1 MRYTDPDGR
10 ADKNTTLDWIQG
22 GLDAAGCIPGIGEIA
37 DCANGIISLCRGDFL
52 NAGLSFIS
60 MVPVVGDAVG
70 KGGKA
75 AGFIAKNGDKIAVG
89 VTSSY
94 NAIKKGPLPE
104 ALAKTFRSGSY
115 SEVILESDTVLYR
128 VYGGNSGKFGQFWT
142 RTKPFG
148 PLQSQIDLALKP
160 EWGNTAENIVS
171 IKVPKGTTIFE
182 GVAESQGYGL
192 VGGGNQII
200 IPKVDQNWELP

>member
-1 MRYTDPDGR
+1 MRYVDPTGEAIETIWDVGLTIYDIFS
-10 ADKNTTLDWIQG
+10 AISKSIKGDHSGWGDVA
-22 GLDAAGCIPGIGEIA
+22 LDAASILIPGVP
-37 DCANGIISLCRGDFL
+37 
-52 NAGLSFIS
+52 AGLSK
-60 MVPVVGDAVG
+60 VDDVV
-70 KGGKA
+70 K
-75 AGFIAKNGDKIAVG
+75 FSKNSDKIAVG
-89 VTSSY
+89 VTNSY

-142 RTKPFG
+142 RTKPLG

>member
-1 MRYTDPDGR
+1 MYHYGGNNPVRYTDPTGEAIETIWDIGLTIYDIFS
-10 ADKNTTLDWIQG
+10 AISKSTKGDHSGWGDVA
-22 GLDAAGCIPGIGEIA
+22 LDAASILIPGVP
-37 DCANGIISLCRGDFL
+37 
-52 NAGLSFIS
+52 AGLSK
-60 MVPVVGDAVG
+60 VDNVV
-70 KGGKA
+70 K
-75 AGFIAKNGDKIAVG
+75 FSKNSDKIAVG

>member
-1 MRYTDPDGR
+1 MYHYAGNNPVRYTDPTGEAIETIWDVGLTIYDIFS
-10 ADKNTTLDWIQG
+10 AISKSIKGDHSGWGDVA
-22 GLDAAGCIPGIGEIA
+22 LDAASVLIP
-37 DCANGIISLCRGDFL
+37 SVP
-52 NAGLSFIS
+52 AGLSK
-60 MVPVVGDAVG
+60 VDDVV
-70 KGGKA
+70 K
-75 AGFIAKNGDKIAVG
+75 FSKNSDKIAVG

>member
-1 MRYTDPDGR
+1 MYHYGGNNPVRYVDPTGEAIETIWDVGLTIYDIFS
-10 ADKNTTLDWIQG
+10 AISKSIKGDHSGWGDVA
-22 GLDAAGCIPGIGEIA
+22 LDAASILIPGVP
-37 DCANGIISLCRGDFL
+37 
-52 NAGLSFIS
+52 AGLSK
-60 MVPVVGDAVG
+60 VDDVV
-70 KGGKA
+70 K
-75 AGFIAKNGDKIAVG
+75 FSKNSDKIAVG
-89 VTSSY
+89 VTNSY

>member
-1 MRYTDPDGR
+1 MDPTGEAIETIWDVGLTIYDIFS
-10 ADKNTTLDWIQG
+10 AISKSIKGDHSGWGDVA
-22 GLDAAGCIPGIGEIA
+22 LDAASILIPGVP
-37 DCANGIISLCRGDFL
+37 
-52 NAGLSFIS
+52 AGLSK
-60 MVPVVGDAVG
+60 VDDVV
-70 KGGKA
+70 K
-75 AGFIAKNGDKIAVG
+75 FSKNSDKIAVG
-89 VTSSY
+89 VTNSY

-142 RTKPFG
+142 RTKPLG

>member
-1 MRYTDPDGR
+1 MYHYAGNNPIKYTDPTGEAIETIWDIGLTIYDIFS
-10 ADKNTTLDWIQG
+10 AISKSIKGDHSGWGDVA
-22 GLDAAGCIPGIGEIA
+22 LDAASILIPGVP
-37 DCANGIISLCRGDFL
+37 
-52 NAGLSFIS
+52 AGLSK
-60 MVPVVGDAVG
+60 VDDVV
-70 KGGKA
+70 K
-75 AGFIAKNGDKIAVG
+75 FSKNSDKIAVG

>member
-1 MRYTDPDGR
+1 MDPTGEAIETIWDVGLTIYDIFS
-10 ADKNTTLDWIQG
+10 AISKSIKGDHSGWGDVA
-22 GLDAAGCIPGIGEIA
+22 LDAASILIPGVP
-37 DCANGIISLCRGDFL
+37 
-52 NAGLSFIS
+52 AGLSK
-60 MVPVVGDAVG
+60 VDDVV
-70 KGGKA
+70 K
-75 AGFIAKNGDKIAVG
+75 FSKNSDKIAVG
-89 VTSSY
+89 VTNSY

>member
-1 MRYTDPDGR
+1 MYHYGGNNPIKYTDPTGEAIETIWDVGLTIYDIFS
-10 ADKNTTLDWIQG
+10 AISKSIKGDHSGWGDVA
-22 GLDAAGCIPGIGEIA
+22 LDAASILIPGVP
-37 DCANGIISLCRGDFL
+37 
-52 NAGLSFIS
+52 AGLSK
-60 MVPVVGDAVG
+60 VDDVV
-70 KGGKA
+70 K
-75 AGFIAKNGDKIAVG
+75 FSKNSDKIAVG
-89 VTSSY
+89 VTNSY

>member
-1 MRYTDPDGR
+1 MRYVDPTGEAIETIWDVGLTIYDIFS
-10 ADKNTTLDWIQG
+10 AISKSIKGDHSGWGDVA
-22 GLDAAGCIPGIGEIA
+22 LDAASILIPGVP
-37 DCANGIISLCRGDFL
+37 
-52 NAGLSFIS
+52 AGLSK
-60 MVPVVGDAVG
+60 VDDVV
-70 KGGKA
+70 K
-75 AGFIAKNGDKIAVG
+75 FSKNSDKIAVG
-89 VTSSY
+89 VTNSY